1 MAVYIKSKTFGKSN
15 HNRGLAILSILIVFS
30 LFCLGFVYLI
40 QTNGLVAASYQIRE
54 QKEYLRQLQTEAQKL
69 EMEIAYWQSPAN
81 LEEIIQ
87 SLGMIEVGQIIYLEE
102 ETMVASLRSN

>member
-1 MAVYIKSKTFGKSN
+1 MAVYIKSKTFNKSK

-54 QKEYLRQLQTEAQKL
+54 EKEHLSQLETDVQGL
-69 EMEIAYWQSPAN
+69 EMEIAQWQSPAN
-81 LEEIIQ
+81 LEELVQ
-87 SLGMIEVGQIIYLEE
+87 SLGLVEVGQIIYLEE
-102 ETMVASLRSN
+102 ETAVAVKVVP